1 MAAGRSSVRS
11 LPHVQVIDTVDDAV
25 DLECYLC
32 RLVLCGGALHAISQ
46 YTVHPLIAG
55 AVKFVTANVLP
66 YC

>member
-46 YTVHPLIAG
+46 YTVHPL
-55 AVKFVTANVLP
+55 
-66 YC
+66 